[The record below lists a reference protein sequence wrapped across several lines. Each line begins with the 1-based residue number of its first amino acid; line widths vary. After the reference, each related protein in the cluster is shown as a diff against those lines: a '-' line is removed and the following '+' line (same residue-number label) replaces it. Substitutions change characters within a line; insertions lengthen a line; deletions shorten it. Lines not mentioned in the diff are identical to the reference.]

1 MVEPA
6 ESGATGVHCE
16 DAVGSAVV
24 RGRASAGG
32 GVMLRLAVG
41 ILSLLAAAGYVEVVV
56 AHFRPDIAVSQRE
69 ILAAVALTVLTWVSL
84 YSSLLETTSVCRA
97 IARIARRIMEGR

>member
-1 MVEPA
+1 ML
-6 ESGATGVHCE
+6 
-16 DAVGSAVV
+16 
-24 RGRASAGG
+24 
-32 GVMLRLAVG
+32 LRLAVG

-56 AHFRPDIAVSQRE
+56 AHFRPDIVVTQRE

-97 IARIARRIMEGR
+97 LVRIVKRITEDR